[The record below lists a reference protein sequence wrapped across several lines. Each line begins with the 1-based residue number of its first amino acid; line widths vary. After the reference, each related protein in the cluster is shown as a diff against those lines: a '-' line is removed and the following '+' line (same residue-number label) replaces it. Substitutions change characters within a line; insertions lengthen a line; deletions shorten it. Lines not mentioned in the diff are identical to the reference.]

1 MVSTR
6 QPTRLRTAGATLGV
20 ALAYVALGRLGLELA
35 HVQTN
40 ATLVWPPTGLSIAAL
55 VLFGPRLWPGV
66 ALGALIVNLSVGT
79 PPWVAVLIAGG
90 NTLEAV
96 IGAWLLRLAGFRP
109 ELDRLR
115 DVLVFAATGI
125 AASVVSAS
133 VATLTLSVA
142 GRLDGAPPE
151 VLWLEW
157 WLGDVG
163 GAAVVAPLL
172 FVWARGAPSWRALAR
187 RGDVWMMAAL
197 IVLTAIFTFS
207 GLLPESW
214 LERLLGYAAFPLLI
228 YAGLRT
234 GPRGAVT
241 AAAAVGAI
249 AVVGTA
255 LARGPF
261 SAVGDPHHGLL
272 LLWAYVTSLGLA
284 AAILAAAVAERDAA
298 ERARVAAHAQAERAS
313 SLEALGVLAGGVAH
327 DFNNLLTVILGQL
340 SLLEPQ
346 LADPSSQRDLSAIG
360 EASERAAALC
370 RQLLAVGRQQ
380 PMDIE
385 RVDLRALVEER
396 RELLT
401 SAASEPIRVRFE
413 LGETGWVR
421 ADTRSLERVLMDLVS
436 NARAAMP
443 DGGELVVRTGR
454 EQLDARRAKTRRVRA
469 SMHASLTLVDDGC
482 GMTDEVRTRA
492 LEPFY
497 TTRSDAGARGLGL
510 SSAFGIVRQLGGA
523 LWLRS
528 APGDGTEVHILIPND
543 RVPGEE
549 APS

>member
-1 MVSTR
+1 MTPPPGELLPPLFVETTR
-6 QPTRLRTAGATLGV
+6 GFLEGAPETPDSGARRVTAEP
-20 ALAYVALGRLGLELA
+20 LGRSVSFGIRYERPRLLRRLLSVVDNLTPRVAARAVSDAREELA
-35 HVQTN
+35 GQN
-40 ATLVWPPTGLSIAAL
+40 ELLRRRIGE
-55 VLFGPRLWPGV
+55 
-66 ALGALIVNLSVGT
+66 
-79 PPWVAVLIAGG
+79 
-90 NTLEAV
+90 LEA
-96 IGAWLLRLAGFRP
+96 
-109 ELDRLR
+109 
-115 DVLVFAATGI
+115 
-125 AASVVSAS
+125 S
-133 VATLTLSVA
+133 
-142 GRLDGAPPE
+142 
-151 VLWLEW
+151 
-157 WLGDVG
+157 
-163 GAAVVAPLL
+163 
-172 FVWARGAPSWRALAR
+172 
-187 RGDVWMMAAL
+187 
-197 IVLTAIFTFS
+197 
-207 GLLPESW
+207 
-214 LERLLGYAAFPLLI
+214 
-228 YAGLRT
+228 
-234 GPRGAVT
+234 
-241 AAAAVGAI
+241 
-249 AVVGTA
+249 
-255 LARGPF
+255 
-261 SAVGDPHHGLL
+261 
-272 LLWAYVTSLGLA
+272 
-284 AAILAAAVAERDAA
+284 
-298 ERARVAAHAQAERAS
+298 ERARAILQAE
-313 SLEALGVLAGGVAH
+313 LEEQERMEAVGRFAGGVAH

-482 GMTDEVRTRA
+482 GMTDEVRARA

>member
-1 MVSTR
+1 MAEVSSGGVEAWSR
-6 QPTRLRTAGATLGV
+6 EQLEAELARLR
-20 ALAYVALGRLGLELA
+20 E
-35 HVQTN
+35 
-40 ATLVWPPTGLSIAAL
+40 
-55 VLFGPRLWPGV
+55 
-66 ALGALIVNLSVGT
+66 
-79 PPWVAVLIAGG
+79 
-90 NTLEAV
+90 
-96 IGAWLLRLAGFRP
+96 
-109 ELDRLR
+109 
-115 DVLVFAATGI
+115 
-125 AASVVSAS
+125 
-133 VATLTLSVA
+133 
-142 GRLDGAPPE
+142 
-151 VLWLEW
+151 
-157 WLGDVG
+157 
-163 GAAVVAPLL
+163 
-172 FVWARGAPSWRALAR
+172 
-187 RGDVWMMAAL
+187 
-197 IVLTAIFTFS
+197 
-207 GLLPESW
+207 
-214 LERLLGYAAFPLLI
+214 
-228 YAGLRT
+228 
-234 GPRGAVT
+234 
-241 AAAAVGAI
+241 
-249 AVVGTA
+249 
-255 LARGPF
+255 
-261 SAVGDPHHGLL
+261 
-272 LLWAYVTSLGLA
+272 
-284 AAILAAAVAERDAA
+284 A
-298 ERARVAAHAQAERAS
+298 ERAREEDDADEQPEPREAISWRVTRGVLELLERRVEPRVIDALLEDAGLDPVAVRRRRRWWTWEEYCAIARALEPLAESGEARAAGRAALSSPVLQFLRVGAGPFYPIELALAGMKRLAVGPGGVLFRGFEVEIRRTGTDRLEVLMTPPPGELLPPLFVETTRGFLEGAPETPDSGARRVTAEPLGRSVSFGIRYERPRLLRRLLSVVDNLTPRVAARAVSDAREELAGQNELLRRRIGELEASERARAILQAE
-313 SLEALGVLAGGVAH
+313 LEEQERMEAVGRFAGGVAH

-482 GMTDEVRTRA
+482 GMTDEVRARA